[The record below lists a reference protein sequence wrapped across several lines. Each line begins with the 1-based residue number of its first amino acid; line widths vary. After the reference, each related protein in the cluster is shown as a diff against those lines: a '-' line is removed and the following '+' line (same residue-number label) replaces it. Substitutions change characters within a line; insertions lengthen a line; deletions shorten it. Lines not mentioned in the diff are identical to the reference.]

1 MSDEEAAQDAQ
12 DSSVRTTAIAPH
24 SAFRR
29 ATSVAT
35 PLIIAAMSPIFGNMR
50 TQALMARGIAMLAI
64 VMSVPAC
71 SDGATRVAFDI
82 EAGVAAFGR
91 GQAAAATIRH
101 LPEGSPDGCRGPYTL
116 QLSARSSLVIWCKD
130 AAGAQTVASHATTYH
145 LRFVDVPQTFRIDK
159 AAGEATLI
167 DIVRR
172 DGKPEVRA
180 LR

>member
-1 MSDEEAAQDAQ
+1 MS
-12 DSSVRTTAIAPH
+12 
-24 SAFRR
+24 
-29 ATSVAT
+29 
-35 PLIIAAMSPIFGNMR
+35 
-50 TQALMARGIAMLAI
+50 LA
-64 VMSVPAC
+64 AC

-82 EAGVAAFGR
+82 EAGVAAFER

-101 LPEGSPDGCRGPYTL
+101 VPESIPEGCKGSYTL

-172 DGKPEVRA
+172 GGKPEVTG